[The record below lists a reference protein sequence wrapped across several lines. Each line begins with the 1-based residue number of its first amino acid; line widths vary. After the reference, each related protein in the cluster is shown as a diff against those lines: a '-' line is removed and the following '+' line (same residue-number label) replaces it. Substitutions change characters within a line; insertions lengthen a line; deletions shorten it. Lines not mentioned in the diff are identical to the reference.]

1 MSSSSS
7 SPERPHSSRRRGSRS
22 PIQSRPHVIS
32 PSNDREGGQRVNY
45 TSICVKNIHPRIA
58 HDELRKRIEEKF
70 SKYGPNTIKIYY
82 KNDERMVFVNYTNYH
97 DAKHA
102 RHAKTGLVWDNWK
115 LILEPVYYRRN
126 CSAEAPLFVDYATM
140 PSTGGSTKELA
151 PLKHRRDHSSMSP
164 PSSYQHHEKHNSNNN
179 NNSSSYS
186 SLSNDPLYA
195 KIKRDNEKL
204 KSKLQ
209 DLKQEKETLNNQLI
223 SANRSLARKDHTIAK
238 LRKII
243 EEKKT
248 SIERLEQS
256 RDNVSIASNEGAH
269 SPPPREKRS
278 TQMSDGEDDNSS
290 LSPVKKVQKL
300 SPDYDHN
307 HDQQQT
313 TIHDVLANATSA
325 VANVSPEHIL
335 LDFLEE
341 DAKRQFLELE
351 NNAHFKGQLREL
363 YITGAKKLDL
373 GDGRSA
379 IIIYI
384 PVPKIKNFQRVHQS
398 LVSEL
403 EKKLNQTVVLLGQRR
418 ILPKPTRK
426 SKTQSK
432 QKRPR
437 NRTLTAVHD
446 AILHDLVYPA
456 EITGK
461 RIRIKLDG
469 SRLFKVHLDKNQQ
482 TLVETKIGT
491 FQSVYKK
498 LTGKDVHFEFPDVLV

>member
-7 SPERPHSSRRRGSRS
+7 SPERPHSSRRRSSRS
-22 PIQSRPHVIS
+22 PVQSRPHLIS
-32 PSNDREGGQRVNY
+32 PSNDREDGQRVYY

-58 HDELRKRIEEKF
+58 HDELRRRIEEKF

-126 CSAEAPLFVDYATM
+126 CSAEAPLFVDYATI
-140 PSTGGSTKELA
+140 PSTASSTKELSSS
-151 PLKHRRDHSSMSP
+151 KHRRDHSSMSP
-164 PSSYQHHEKHNSNNN
+164 PSSYQQHEKHNSHNNN
-179 NNSSSYS
+179 HSNNHSSSS
-186 SLSNDPLYA
+186 SNDALYA
-195 KIKRDNEKL
+195 KLKRDNEKL
-204 KSKLQ
+204 KLRIQ
-209 DLKQEKETLNNQLI
+209 DLKQESETINDQLA
-223 SANRSLARKDHTIAK
+223 SANRNLTKKDQTIAK
-238 LRKII
+238 LRKTI
-243 EEKKT
+243 EEKDIRMEK
-248 SIERLEQS
+248 LEQI
-256 RDNVSIASNEGAH
+256 RDNVSVGSNDEIH

-278 TQMSDGEDDNSS
+278 AQMTDGEEDNEHSS
-290 LSPVKKVQKL
+290 FSPMKKVQKL
-300 SPDYDHN
+300 SSHYDNNEDDHKQPFILEYLK
-307 HDQQQT
+307 QQ
-313 TIHDVLANATSA
+313 L
-325 VANVSPEHIL
+325 
-335 LDFLEE
+335 
-341 DAKRQFLELE
+341 LELE

-363 YITGAKKLDL
+363 YITGAKRIEL
-373 GDGRSA
+373 GEGRSA

-403 EKKLNQTVVLLGQRR
+403 EKKFNQTVVLLGQRR

-482 TLVETKIGT
+482 TLVEAKIGT

-498 LTGKDVHFEFPDVLV
+498 LTGKDVHFEFPDVLI